1 MKTLANIFTA
11 AIIFFSTTI
20 ATAETTSFMMQTA
33 DDRFMEVVSKQEC
46 ELDEEIPSHHLTVK
60 EYIDLSIRILR
71 MPKYIESTLDEEDFQ
86 KPADSPPVKFY
97 AKSEQMKIS
106 DFVKDENLLSAELA
120 SIDTEAVFN
129 QIMKEEN
136 EKMLTADILN
146 NFTKTEKEINE
157 QLPLQFLSSTC
168 IAK

>member
-11 AIIFFSTTI
+11 AIIFFSITI

-86 KPADSPPVKFY
+86 KPADSPVKFY
-97 AKSEQMKIS
+97 AKSEQMEIS

-157 QLPLQFLSSTC
+157 QLSLQFLSSTC

>member
-97 AKSEQMKIS
+97 AKSEQS
-106 DFVKDENLLSAELA
+106 LR
-120 SIDTEAVFN
+120 
-129 QIMKEEN
+129 
-136 EKMLTADILN
+136 TAIIGY
-146 NFTKTEKEINE
+146 FTRDCHPRRSNHCVEWKRAARRAQEMI
-157 QLPLQFLSSTC
+157 
-168 IAK
+168 I